1 MTQFLDVLLRG
12 LLLVLVCVACGGV
25 AWTVA
30 VVRASPRTKPDGATR
45 LALRATALAAALGA
59 AAQIAV
65 GLLVL
70 VDLLRHAGSP
80 PLAAYLDTGFARA
93 VLTRAALGIFVAVL
107 AARLAARPG
116 RPATWIVLGTAAVAF
131 VVAGAA
137 VSHAASRVGDRT
149 WLLALDAAHQLAV
162 AVWVGGLAHLTL
174 YAARA
179 AREPD
184 PRDVVVARRFSS
196 LALGSVAVL
205 VASGLALTIAYVGEP
220 AAMVGTAYGVMILS
234 KVALLLVIL
243 GVAAVNYRLVRQVA
257 VTRISIISP
266 LGSPPERG
274 RFRSLKGSA
283 RRQEAAPL
291 TLPCTAGRLARLVE
305 VELGLAVTV
314 LFAAASL
321 TSLPPAVDVSVDRA
335 TPAEVAAR
343 FVPAPPRL
351 TSPPVDELLRTADP
365 LMAPVVRRLDVERAW
380 SEYNHHWAGVFVL
393 AMGVLAV
400 FEGRGLRAGRH
411 WPLLLLALA
420 AFLFVRNDP
429 RAWPLGPAGFWESM
443 TLPDVLQHR
452 AFVALVVAFGVFEW
466 AVRTARL
473 RPRPWAFVFPL
484 VGAVGGGLLL
494 THSHAMFNLKEEFLT
509 EITHAPLGILGAF
522 MGWARWTELR
532 LPEAGALP
540 GWIWRLCFVAIGV
553 LLLFYR
559 EA

>member
-12 LLLVLVCVACGGV
+12 LLLVLVSVACGGV

-70 VDLLRHAGSP
+70 VDLLRPAGSP

-116 RPATWIVLGTAAVAF
+116 RPATWIALGTAAVAF

-149 WLLALDAAHQLAV
+149 WLLVLDAAHQLAV
-162 AVWVGGLAHLTL
+162 AVWVGGLAHLML
-174 YAARA
+174 YAGRA

-184 PRDVVVARRFSS
+184 PRDAVVARRFSS
-196 LALGSVAVL
+196 LALGSVGVL

-243 GVAAVNYRLVRQVA
+243 GVAAVNYRLVRGVD

-274 RFRSLKGSA
+274 SPR
-283 RRQEAAPL
+283 
-291 TLPCTAGRLARLVE
+291 TACRLARLVE

-321 TSLPPAVDVSVDRA
+321 TSLPPAVDVSADRA
-335 TPAEVAAR
+335 TSAEVAAR

-400 FEGRGLRAGRH
+400 FERWGLPAGRH

-466 AVRTARL
+466 AVRTGRL
-473 RPRPWAFVFPL
+473 RSRPWAFVFPL